1 MCAGVTDA
9 KGDAMLSKQD
19 EADAVISVAWPPC
32 ALAGSLSGTKLGRPF
47 VNSRIQDGV
56 SVNSS
61 GASSHACV
69 SHLDALLSAPARA
82 PAASVVARRA
92 APSSAATM
100 IRGRTIQL
108 FLVAS
113 CRRRSPP
120 VTAWKGVGRPP
131 CRRGGSR
138 GEFSASRRCTE
149 AGWWSLSRKATRHR
163 YQEGK
168 WRCGCTFG
176 GSRNHN
182 RVTWTRIGHQAIDG
196 LDEGV

>member
-1 MCAGVTDA
+1 M
-9 KGDAMLSKQD
+9 
-19 EADAVISVAWPPC
+19 
-32 ALAGSLSGTKLGRPF
+32 GTKLGRPF

-61 GASSHACV
+61 GASSPACV

-120 VTAWKGVGRPP
+120 VTAGKGVGRVPPARGVPKVGFLDRPP

-176 GSRNHN
+176 GSRNQF